1 MSYQI
6 ARYGET
12 IQKIKNS
19 KFIARV
25 FPVESRE
32 SVQTIVQDIRQE
44 HHKATHICWAFR
56 LIEQG
61 EARGYSNDGGEPAG
75 SAGPPILA
83 VLEGR
88 QLVNTLCVVIR
99 YFGGT
104 KLGIGGL
111 IRAYGGVAAE
121 ALTLAG
127 RKSVEET
134 LLVKIRIGQEQYSEV
149 MRILRKYRLAIQ
161 PMYQEGLVQVEFKIA
176 VVKFAELSQTLKA
189 VQNIEIVSGLA
200 AKI

>member
-1 MSYQI
+1 VDYQVV
-6 ARYGET
+6 RYGET
-12 IQKIKNS
+12 TRKIKNS

-32 SVQTIVQDIRQE
+32 SVQAIIQDIKSE
-44 HHKATHICWAFR
+44 HHKATHVCWAYR

-61 EARGYSNDGGEPAG
+61 EARGYSNNGGEPAG

-121 ALTLAG
+121 VLTLAG
-127 RKSVEET
+127 RKSVENM
-134 LLVKIRIGQEQYSEV
+134 LLVKVRLDQERYSEV
-149 MRILRKYRLAIQ
+149 MRILRKYRLAVQ
-161 PMYQEGLVQVEFKIA
+161 PLYQEGLVQIEFRIA
-176 VVKFAELSQTLKA
+176 VGKFAELSQALKA
-189 VQNIEIVSGLA
+189 VHDIEIVSS
-200 AKI
+200 

>member
-1 MSYQI
+1 MNYQI

-12 IQKIKNS
+12 TRKVKNS

-32 SVQTIVQDIRQE
+32 SVQTIVQDMRRE

-61 EARGYSNDGGEPAG
+61 EARGYGNDGGEPAG

-99 YFGGT
+99 YFGGI

-111 IRAYGGVAAE
+111 KRAYGGAAAE
-121 ALTLAG
+121 VLTLAG
-127 RKSVEET
+127 RQSVESM
-134 LLVKIRIGQEQYSEV
+134 LLVKIRLGQEKYSEV
-149 MRILRKYRLAIQ
+149 IRVLRKYRLAIQ
-161 PMYQEGLVQVEFKIA
+161 PIYQEGLIQIEFKIVA
-176 VVKFAELSQTLKA
+176 EKFEELSQLLRA
-189 VQNIEIVSGLA
+189 IPNVEISGG
-200 AKI
+200 

>member
-6 ARYGET
+6 VRYGET
-12 IQKIKNS
+12 TQKIKNS

-25 FPVESRE
+25 FLVESRE
-32 SVQTIVQDIRQE
+32 SVQRVVQDIRQE

-61 EARGYSNDGGEPAG
+61 EVRGYSNDGGEPAG
-75 SAGPPILA
+75 SAGPPILT

-121 ALTLAG
+121 VLTLAG
-127 RKSVEET
+127 RKSVEDMMI
-134 LLVKIRIGQEQYSEV
+134 VRIRMGQEQYSEV
-149 MRILRKYRLAIQ
+149 MRILRKYRLAVQ
-161 PMYQEGLVQVEFKIA
+161 PMYQEGLIQIEFKIA
-176 VVKFAELSQTLKA
+176 PGKFEELSLLLRA
-189 VQNIEIVSGLA
+189 IPGVEISGE
-200 AKI
+200 